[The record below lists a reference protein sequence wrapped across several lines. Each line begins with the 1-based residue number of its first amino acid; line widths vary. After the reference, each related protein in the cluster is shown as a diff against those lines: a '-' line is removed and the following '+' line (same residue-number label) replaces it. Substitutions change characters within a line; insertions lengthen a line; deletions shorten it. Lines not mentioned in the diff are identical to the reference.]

1 MDTDTLRSF
10 IVIAEVSSFSLAAE
24 HLHITQPAISK
35 RIAGLEEAL
44 GTTLFDRIGRRI
56 TLTEAGRHLLPRAR
70 RILQEISDC
79 RRAIRDLSG
88 QVSGTLGIGISH
100 HIGLHRLPPVLKH
113 FASQYP
119 DVRLEIQFLD
129 SEVAYDMVRS
139 GTLELAVVTLAPTPQ
154 AMISSVTVWP
164 DPLVF
169 VVAGDHPLAA
179 FESVDIRSL
188 SDHPAI
194 LPGTNTYTGHMVQ
207 ELFVSHGVTLSN
219 KTMETNY
226 LETIKMMVSIGLG
239 WSVLPRTMLDR
250 RLRALNLNQVRLQ
263 RQLGYV
269 VHEARSLSN
278 AATAF
283 IDCLERSVPGSR

>member
-1 MDTDTLRSF
+1 MDTDALKSF
-10 IVIAEVSSFSLAAE
+10 IAIAEVSSFSLAAE

-44 GTTLFDRIGRRI
+44 GIALFDRIGRRI
-56 TLTEAGRHLLPRAR
+56 TLTEAGRHMLPRAR

-79 RRAIRDLSG
+79 RRSIRDLSG

-119 DVRLEIQFLD
+119 DVQLQIQFLD
-129 SEVAYDMVRS
+129 SEVAYNLVHS
-139 GTLELAVVTLAPTPQ
+139 GALELAVVTLAPTPQ
-154 AMISSVTVWP
+154 PMISSITLWP

-169 VVAGDHPLAA
+169 VVAGDHALAK
-179 FESVDIRSL
+179 FEALDIRAL
-188 SDHPAI
+188 SEYPAI
-194 LPGTNTYTGHMVQ
+194 LPGTNTYTGQMVQ
-207 ELFVSHGVTLSN
+207 ELFAGHGITLS

-250 RLRALNLNQVRLQ
+250 RLRALNINNVRLQ

>member
-10 IVIAEVSSFSLAAE
+10 IVIAELSSFSLAAE

-88 QVSGTLGIGISH
+88 QVSGTLSIGISH

-119 DVRLEIQFLD
+119 EVRLQVQFLD
-129 SEVAYDMVRS
+129 SEVAYDRVHS
-139 GTLELAVVTLAPTPQ
+139 GALELAVVTLAPIPQ
-154 AMISSVTVWP
+154 SMISSITVWP

-169 VVAGDHPLAA
+169 VVAGDHALAA
-179 FESVDIRSL
+179 FETLDIRAL
-188 SDHPAI
+188 SEYPAI
-194 LPGTNTYTGHMVQ
+194 LPSTNTYTGQMVQ
-207 ELFVSHGVTLSN
+207 ELFTSHGIGLS

-250 RLRALNLNQVRLQ
+250 RLRALNISNVRLQ

-283 IDCLERSVPGSR
+283 IDCLERSAPGTR

>member
-1 MDTDTLRSF
+1 MDTDALRSF
-10 IVIAEVSSFSLAAE
+10 IVIAELSSFSLAAE

-88 QVSGTLGIGISH
+88 QVSGTLSIGISH

-113 FASQYP
+113 FAGQYP
-119 DVRLEIQFLD
+119 DVRLQVQFLD
-129 SEVAYDMVRS
+129 SEVAYDMVHS
-139 GTLELAVVTLAPTPQ
+139 GALELAVVTLAPMPQ
-154 AMISSVTVWP
+154 PMISSITVWP

-169 VVAGDHPLAA
+169 VVAGDHPLAVY
-179 FESVDIRSL
+179 ETLDIRAL
-188 SDHPAI
+188 SEHPAI
-194 LPGTNTYTGHMVQ
+194 LPGTNTYTGQMVQ
-207 ELFVSHGVTLSN
+207 ELFAAHGVALS

-250 RLRALNLNQVRLQ
+250 RLRALNISNVRLQ
-263 RQLGYV
+263 RQLGYI

-283 IDCLERSVPGSR
+283 IDCLERSGPGSR

>member
-1 MDTDTLRSF
+1 MDTDALRSF
-10 IVIAEVSSFSLAAE
+10 IVIAEVGSFSLAAE

-44 GTTLFDRIGRRI
+44 GASLFDRIGRRI

-70 RILQEISDC
+70 RILQELNDC

-88 QVSGTLGIGISH
+88 QVSGTLSIGISH

-113 FASQYP
+113 FAGQYP
-119 DVRLEIQFLD
+119 EVHLRIEFLD
-129 SEVAYDMVRS
+129 SEIAYEKVRN
-139 GTLELAVVTLAPTPQ
+139 GALELAVVTLAPTPQ
-154 AMISSVTVWP
+154 PSLSSITVWP

-169 VVAGDHPLAA
+169 VVAGDHPLAG
-179 FESVDIRSL
+179 FDTVDLRAL
-188 SDHPAI
+188 GDYPAI
-194 LPGTNTYTGHMVQ
+194 LPGTSTYTGQMVQ
-207 ELFVSHGVTLSN
+207 ELFAGHGIALS

-239 WSVLPRTMLDR
+239 WSVLPRTMIDR
-250 RLRALNLNQVRLQ
+250 RLRALSVNSIRLQ

-283 IDCLERSVPGSR
+283 IDCLERSVPGAR

>member
-1 MDTDTLRSF
+1 MDTDALRSF
-10 IVIAEVSSFSLAAE
+10 IVIAEISSFSLAAE

-44 GTTLFDRIGRRI
+44 GARLFDRIGRRI

-70 RILQEISDC
+70 RILQELSDC

-88 QVSGTLGIGISH
+88 QVSGNLSIGISH

-119 DVRLEIQFLD
+119 DVRLEIEFLD
-129 SEVAYDMVRS
+129 SEVAYEKVHS
-139 GTLELAVVTLAPTPQ
+139 GALELAVVTLAPTPQ
-154 AMISSVTVWP
+154 PSMSSITVWP

-169 VVAGDHPLAA
+169 VVAGDHPLA
-179 FESVDIRSL
+179 SHDTIDLRSL
-188 SDHPAI
+188 SDYPAI
-194 LPGTNTYTGHMVQ
+194 LPGTSTYTGQMVQ
-207 ELFVSHGVTLSN
+207 ELFASHSIALS

-239 WSVLPRTMLDR
+239 WSVLPRTMIDR
-250 RLRALNLNQVRLQ
+250 RLRALSVSSIRLQ

-283 IDCLERSVPGSR
+283 IDCLERNVPGAR